1 MTPEQWNRIKE
12 LFASARE
19 RTADE
24 RHAFLEQACAG
35 DELLRREVQSLL
47 AAFPEGE
54 SFLEMPLVDVAAEAL
69 AGVTSESAIGQVIG
83 HYHVTG
89 ALGRGGMGEV
99 YLAQDTR
106 LGRRV
111 ALKLLP
117 TYLSNDEDR
126 LQRFGQEARAASA
139 LNHPNVCVIHEV
151 GETESGRPYMAMEYI
166 DGVTLRQHQTGA
178 RLQLGEVLEVAVQV
192 ASGLAAAHAACIVHR
207 DIKPEN
213 LMLRRDGYVKV
224 LDFGLAKLTEQ
235 EASDAT
241 GAAGGRLKTDTG
253 VVMGTSSYMSPE
265 QARGLSVDG
274 RTDLWSLG
282 VVIYEMVTGEAP
294 FKGETTSDVIVS
306 ILDR

>member
-1 MTPEQWNRIKE
+1 MRRFISRSSKSLPNALPSSIRLRSAMRNMTPEQWNRIKE

-19 RTADE
+19 RAADE
-24 RHAFLEQACAG
+24 RPAFLEQACAG

-47 AAFPEGE
+47 DAFPEGE
-54 SFLEMPLVDVAAEAL
+54 SFLETPSVHVAAEAL

-83 HYHVTG
+83 HYQVTG
-89 ALGRGGMGEV
+89 ALGSGGMGEV

-126 LQRFGQEARAASA
+126 LRRFEQEARAASA

-151 GETESGRPYMAMEYI
+151 GETESGQPYIAMEYI
-166 DGVTLRQHQTGA
+166 DGVTLRQHMTGT
-178 RLQLGEVLEVAVQV
+178 RLKLSEVFDVAAQV
-192 ASGLAAAHAACIVHR
+192 ASGLGAAHEVGVIHR

-213 LMLRRDGYVKV
+213 IMLRRDGYVKV

-235 EASDAT
+235 RT
-241 GAAGGRLKTDTG
+241 TD
-253 VVMGTSSYMSPE
+253 
-265 QARGLSVDG
+265 
-274 RTDLWSLG
+274 
-282 VVIYEMVTGEAP
+282 VTMRA
-294 FKGETTSDVIVS
+294 
-306 ILDR
+306 